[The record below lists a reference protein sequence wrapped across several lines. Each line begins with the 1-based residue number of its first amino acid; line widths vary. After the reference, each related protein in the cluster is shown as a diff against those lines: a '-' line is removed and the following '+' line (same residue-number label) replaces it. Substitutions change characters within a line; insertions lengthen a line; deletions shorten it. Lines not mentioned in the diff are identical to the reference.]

1 MNTTHH
7 EITVCTGTTCY
18 VMGGA
23 ELLDDLERAID
34 AGEISGCL
42 RGSTCLGHCKAG
54 EPPYI
59 VIDDT
64 VLAAPTGER
73 IKAIAEKEER

>member
-1 MNTTHH
+1 MNTSHH

-34 AGEISGCL
+34 AGEINGRL

-54 EPPYI
+54 EPPY
-59 VIDDT
+59 VVVNGT
-64 VLAAPTGER
+64 VVAASTGER
-73 IKAIAEKEER
+73 VKAITGKEEA